1 VLIIKLLE
9 IMKNLQTYI
18 LITGWAFL
26 MTACVSSKK
35 YQALLQQTQE
45 TDLAD
50 KGKTMQLEKL
60 RSEMVYLQNQ
70 IQQLRT
76 ENARLEYQ
84 MRHRQDSLNEVAGK
98 WQIEYTRL
106 ANEYEQLAKNSSA
119 EANLHRQNLEA
130 KNQEARYL
138 AQQINQ
144 IVDNSP
150 KSNPQN
156 QPNPV
161 YTSPQNT
168 TETTNPVNSEKNKQS
183 IDNQVVNNVN
193 ANSLE
198 TTNNENRFQST
209 QKLAEQLKNLFENFK
224 DDELKI
230 QTLQNQTLLTL
241 GDEAWF
247 DKSLN
252 LNDLGKKNLEVI
264 ADILSNRSDISVFI
278 ASETP
283 DTAHEEDSA
292 IKAQKIAD
300 NLAKNGLKSA
310 LLPKNYSPLAFDTS
324 GTEEKKTR
332 TFIVLKTK

>member
-1 VLIIKLLE
+1 
-9 IMKNLQTYI
+9 MKNLQTYI
-18 LITGWAFL
+18 LISGWAFL

-60 RSEMVYLQNQ
+60 RSEMVYMQNQ

-84 MRHRQDSLNEVAGK
+84 MRHRQDSLNEVTSK
-98 WQIEYTRL
+98 WQMEYNRL

-144 IVDNSP
+144 TVDNSP

-156 QPNPV
+156 QPSQV

-168 TETTNPVNSEKNKQS
+168 TETTTIVNSEKTKQP
-183 IDNQVVNNVN
+183 IDNPVVNINTQP
-193 ANSLE
+193 LE
-198 TTNNENRFQST
+198 TANNENRLQST

-224 DDELKI
+224 EDELKI

-264 ADILSNRSDISVFI
+264 ADILSNRPDISVFI
-278 ASETP
+278 ASENP
-283 DTAHEEDSA
+283 DTAHEDASA
-292 IKAQKIAD
+292 TKAQKIAD
-300 NLAKNGLKSA
+300 TLAKNGLKPA

-324 GTEEKKTR
+324 GTGEKKTR
-332 TFIVLKTK
+332 TFIVLKAK

>member
-1 VLIIKLLE
+1 
-9 IMKNLQTYI
+9 MKHLQLYI
-18 LITGWAFL
+18 LLTGWAFL

-50 KGKTMQLEKL
+50 KGKEMQLEKL
-60 RSEMVYLQNQ
+60 RGEMVYLQNQ

-76 ENARLEYQ
+76 ENTRLQYQ
-84 MRHRQDSLNEVAGK
+84 MRHRQDSVNEMASK
-98 WQIEYTRL
+98 WQSEYTRL
-106 ANEYEQLAKNSSA
+106 ANEYDQLARNSSV

-130 KNQEARYL
+130 KNQEVRYL

-144 IVDNSP
+144 TVDNSP

-156 QPNPV
+156 NPNQV

-168 TETTNPVNSEKNKQS
+168 TVPTNLQTSEKPNQVA
-183 IDNQVVNNVN
+183 DNQVVNQNINPNSIDVN
-193 ANSLE
+193 
-198 TTNNENRFQST
+198 NNEKSRQSA

-224 DDELKI
+224 EDELKI

-252 LNDLGKKNLEVI
+252 LNELGKKNLEVI
-264 ADILSNRSDISVFI
+264 ADILSNRSDISVLI

-283 DTAHEEDSA
+283 DTAHEEASA
-292 IKAQKIAD
+292 TKAQKISD
-300 NLAKNGLKSA
+300 ILAKNGISSA